1 MRFVALVAL
10 LVSSTALAA
19 PPEPKGA
26 HPRML
31 VDAEQVKT
39 WKALAKLDSGP
50 VVGAIKLCEDGKT
63 TEHDRA
69 VYMGSEWSRVLQAC
83 LVAYVA
89 TDKPEYA
96 KTATKFFTALI
107 DDVDKI
113 GDGGGGDT
121 AARRDSGYAIRNLG
135 PYTALAYDWLYSQ
148 LPEPV
153 RARARSRWSAWLT
166 WYRDKGYRARQ
177 AGTNY
182 QAGYLAAATMIAVA
196 QAGDA
201 KDTSTLWTFVADQ
214 LWGHDMAEALA
225 PGGIL
230 DGGDW
235 PEGWQYGPLSI
246 AHYALAARV
255 ATKAGISVPGMQRWL
270 HAVLQRHLYALS
282 PSDKLY
288 VAQDTEAE
296 TPHVTPN
303 VLTLDAIA
311 LGDAAPADRR
321 AARAE
326 LARLQLTDKDYF
338 LYDAL
343 ASTDT
348 KAEIAALDRATL
360 PTLYRAG
367 TGALY
372 TRTRWDGKAVWLAAE
387 CGKGLP
393 VDHRQPKA
401 GSFVLSRG
409 ADDAIVDPSPYGTAS
424 TLTSNAPTVTS
435 PHFPTE
441 YQPSQGMWGTA
452 TWTYTTQTK
461 SGVVAARCDYAGA
474 YKLQEQP
481 TDVKFAERDLVLLPS
496 SDGTAASLLVLDRA
510 RTASAATPLHLQ
522 FHVVGGLALAND
534 AGEKLIGSTRIDIAP
549 LAKSSGKA
557 VVVVPSGKDCF
568 AKDVIKGKCTAARFE
583 ASAYHVEVAG
593 PEPFAAHL
601 ISVTDQRAPA
611 VVAKPLPPG
620 TIAAST
626 TSTVTTG
633 ARSATTSY
641 AGFSLTGP
649 RAATIVWPTA
659 PGGSLHYLGPAG
671 THVVLDAPNIGGM
684 STVKTT
690 QTNGACDVTVT
701 PGGNVPSLPLIM
713 TLDAKCAFS
722 VDAATPP
729 AVSSTGPGSSE
740 SSVASSS
747 DSSSSAGGTAATP
760 SSAAASPSS
769 PSLPTSGHAARAGCC
784 AASDGPASP
793 IVLGAL
799 VALVG
804 FRRRR

>member
-1 MRFVALVAL
+1 MRFVALAAL

-19 PPEPKGA
+19 PPEPTGA

-31 VDAEQVKT
+31 VDADVVKT

-50 VVGAIKLCEDGKT
+50 VIGAIKLCDDGSSK
-63 TEHDRA
+63 EHDRA

-96 KTATKFFTALI
+96 KTAIKFFTALI
-107 DDVDKI
+107 DDVDRI

-121 AARRDSGYAIRNLG
+121 AARRDSGYALRNLG
-135 PYTALAYDWLYSQ
+135 PYTALAYDWLYAQ

-153 RARARSRWSAWLT
+153 RVRARQRWAAWLA

-177 AGTNY
+177 PGSNY
-182 QAGYLAAATMIAVA
+182 QAGYLAAATLIAVA
-196 QAGDA
+196 QGGE
-201 KDTSTLWTFVADQ
+201 KDTSGLWTFVADQ

-246 AHYALAARV
+246 AHYALSARV
-255 ATKAGISVPGMQRWL
+255 AAKAGIAVPGMQRWL
-270 HAVLQRHLYALS
+270 HAVLQRHVYALS

-326 LARLQLTDKDYF
+326 LERLKLADKDYF

-343 ASTDT
+343 ASTDS
-348 KAEIAALDRATL
+348 KAEIAAIDRARL
-360 PTLYRAG
+360 PTLYTAS

-441 YQPSQGMWGTA
+441 YQPSQGMWGSA
-452 TWTYTTQTK
+452 TWAYTHQTT
-461 SGVVAARCDYAGA
+461 SGVVAARCDYAGS

-481 TDVKFAERDLVLLPS
+481 SDVKFAERDLVLLPS
-496 SDGTAASLLVLDRA
+496 TDGTSAALLVLDRA
-510 RTASAATPLHLQ
+510 HTASATLPMNLQ
-522 FHVVGGLALAND
+522 FHVVGGLTLAND
-534 AGEKLIGSTRIDIAP
+534 AGEKLIGSTRISIAP

-583 ASAYHVEVAG
+583 ASAYHVEIAG

-611 VVAKPLPPG
+611 VVAAPLPPAS
-620 TIAAST
+620 IATST
-626 TSTVTTG
+626 TSTVVKG
-633 ARSATTSY
+633 APSATTNY

-649 RAATIVWPTA
+649 RAATVVWPTA
-659 PGGSLHYLGPAG
+659 PAGSLHYLAPPG
-671 THVVLDAPNIGGM
+671 THVVLDAPAIGGM
-684 STVKTT
+684 STVKATP
-690 QTNGACDVTVT
+690 TNGACDVSVS
-701 PGGNVPSLPLIM
+701 PGGNTPSLPLIM
-713 TLDAKCAFS
+713 NLDAKCAFT
-722 VDAATPP
+722 VDASTPP
-729 AVSSTGPGSSE
+729 AVSAAPSPSSE
-740 SSVASSS
+740 EVASSIPT
-747 DSSSSAGGTAATP
+747 AGRTTRGGCCDA
-760 SSAAASPSS
+760 SASP
-769 PSLPTSGHAARAGCC
+769 T
-784 AASDGPASP
+784 SP
-793 IVLGAL
+793 IALGIL
-799 VALVG
+799 VGLVG